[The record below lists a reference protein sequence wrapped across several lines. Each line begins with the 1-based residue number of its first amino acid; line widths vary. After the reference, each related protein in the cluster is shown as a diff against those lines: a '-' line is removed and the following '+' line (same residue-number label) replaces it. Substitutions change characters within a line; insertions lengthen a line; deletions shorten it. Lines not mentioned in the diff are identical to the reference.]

1 MALQDKYRELV
12 TAAQSAG
19 VSNLQ
24 VREQDK
30 VLYVDGVAPSEEIK
44 QRLWDIYGKIDPD
57 YRSADL
63 VMNIKV
69 IQGTGGAKEYVVVSG
84 DNLSKIGKKF
94 NVKKVNSSIHLD
106 GLNYNVPK
114 CFTQLQL
121 LVFQYQRFSSIAL
134 RSNN

>member
-1 MALQDKYRELV
+1 MAIQDKYRELV

-69 IQGTGGAKEYVVVSG
+69 IQGTGSAKEYVVVSG

-94 NVKKVNSSIHLD
+94 NVKWNDIYEANKDKIKNPDHIEPGWKLKI
-106 GLNYNVPK
+106 P
-114 CFTQLQL
+114 Q
-121 LVFQYQRFSSIAL
+121 
-134 RSNN
+134 SN

>member
-24 VREQDK
+24 VREQDN
-30 VLYVDGVAPSEEIK
+30 VLYIDGVAPSEEIK
-44 QRLWDIYGKIDPD
+44 QRLWDIYGKLDPN

-63 VMNIKV
+63 IMNIKAM
-69 IQGTGGAKEYVVVSG
+69 QGTGGTKEYVVVSG

-94 NVKKVNSSIHLD
+94 NVKWKDIFEANKDRIKDPDHIEPGWKLKI
-106 GLNYNVPK
+106 P
-114 CFTQLQL
+114 Q
-121 LVFQYQRFSSIAL
+121 
-134 RSNN
+134 SN

>member
-30 VLYVDGVAPSEEIK
+30 VLYIDGVAPSEEIK

-63 VMNIKV
+63 VMNVKV
-69 IQGTGGAKEYVVVSG
+69 VQGTGDTKEYTVVSG
-84 DNLSKIGKKF
+84 DNLTKIGKKF
-94 NVKKVNSSIHLD
+94 NVKWKDIYEANKDKIKNPDHIEP
-106 GLNYNVPK
+106 GWKLNIP
-114 CFTQLQL
+114 Q
-121 LVFQYQRFSSIAL
+121 
-134 RSNN
+134 SN

>member
-24 VREQDK
+24 VREQSN
-30 VLYVDGVAPSEEIK
+30 VLYIDGVAPSEEIK

-63 VMNIKV
+63 VMNIKA
-69 IQGTGGAKEYVVVSG
+69 IQGAGGTKEYTVVSG
-84 DNLSKIGKKF
+84 DNLTKIGKKF
-94 NVKKVNSSIHLD
+94 NLKWKDIFEANKDKIKDPDHIEPGWKLKI
-106 GLNYNVPK
+106 P
-114 CFTQLQL
+114 Q
-121 LVFQYQRFSSIAL
+121 
-134 RSNN
+134 SN